1 MSNQDNNNETN
12 VYPNLPEG
20 QENETTTLTNIPE
33 NEVRNNNELSLE
45 QPSREAS
52 DYALGLAGQLSQ
64 RNLNI
69 DRLDIKVNGQRVF
82 KMNDGD
88 LEKSTINNEQAELIK
103 KALKDPAALKG
114 TVKITQGSQVLLHVK
129 NGRVLVDKARLTEQ
143 SAQVE
148 VTSQKGLYDKYSQ
161 NVNSQGLQKTKE
173 VAHNALKD
181 GMDKKDVVNLLQNH
195 DAGYSNL
202 VQQTGEEKAANDLS
216 KIVDLEAAK
225 LKTNNQKTSNK
236 EPEVATSKGRSR

>member
-12 VYPNLPEG
+12 VNPNLPEG
-20 QENETTTLTNIPE
+20 QENQTTTLTNIPE
-33 NEVRNNNELSLE
+33 NEPTNNNELSLN

-69 DRLDIKVNGQRVF
+69 DRLDIKVDGQSVF
-82 KMNDGD
+82 KMNDGE

-161 NVNSQGLQKTKE
+161 NVNGEGLQKTKA
-173 VAHNALKD
+173 VTNNALKD
-181 GMDKKDVVNLLQNH
+181 GMDKKEVVDLLKNH
-195 DAGYSNL
+195 DTASQDL
-202 VQQTGEEKAANDLS
+202 LKQSGEQKGTQAIN

-225 LKTNNQKTSNK
+225 LQGNQQQSSNQ
-236 EPEVATSKGRSR
+236 EPELATSKRPSR

>member
-12 VYPNLPEG
+12 VNPNLPER
-20 QENETTTLTNIPE
+20 QENGTTTLTNIPE

-69 DRLDIKVNGQRVF
+69 DRLDIKVNGQSVF

-129 NGRVLVDKARLTEQ
+129 NGRILVDKARLTEQ

-195 DAGYSNL
+195 DAASQDL
-202 VQQTGEEKAANDLS
+202 LKQSGEEKGTQALN
-216 KIVDLEAAK
+216 KIVDLEVTK
-225 LKTNNQKTSNK
+225 LPSHQQQSSQP
-236 EPEVATSKGRSR
+236 EPELATSKGRSR

>member
-1 MSNQDNNNETN
+1 MSNQNNNNEPPINPNSQEEQNPTQILTN
-12 VYPNLPEG
+12 LS
-20 QENETTTLTNIPE
+20 ENEET
-33 NEVRNNNELSLE
+33 NNNQLSLN

-52 DYALGLAGQLSQ
+52 DYGLGLAGQLSQ

-69 DRLDIKVNGQRVF
+69 DRLDIKVNGQSVF
-82 KMNDGD
+82 KMNDGE

-173 VAHNALKD
+173 VAQNALKD

-195 DAGYSNL
+195 DAASQDL
-202 VQQTGEEKAANDLS
+202 LKQSGEEKGTQALN
-216 KIVDLEAAK
+216 KIVDLEVTK
-225 LKTNNQKTSNK
+225 LQSHQQQSSQK
-236 EPEVATSKGRSR
+236 EPELATSKGRSR

>member
-20 QENETTTLTNIPE
+20 QENGTTTLTNIPE

-69 DRLDIKVNGQRVF
+69 DRLDIKVNGQSVF

-161 NVNSQGLQKTKE
+161 NVNSQGLQKTKG

-181 GMDKKDVVNLLQNH
+181 GMDTKDVVALLKNH
-195 DAGYSNL
+195 DAASQDL
-202 VQQTGEEKAANDLS
+202 LKQSGEEKGTQALN
-216 KIVDLEAAK
+216 KIVDLEVTK
-225 LKTNNQKTSNK
+225 LQSNQQQSSQP
-236 EPEVATSKGRSR
+236 EPELATSKGRSR